1 MNWMVHSRLAL
12 AVEVEARHELRGPEE
27 GIACAKRRLIDVA
40 NWDVKVAE
48 IIVDV

>member
-1 MNWMVHSRLAL
+1 MNWMVHGCLAL
-12 AVEVEARHELRGPEE
+12 AVEVEARHELWGPEE
-27 GIACAKRRLIDVA
+27 GIAGAKRRLIDVA